1 MEEICN
7 KFTKDFKNGPHQ
19 KKKTL
24 KEKREQ
30 EFTSIER
37 TSKDHRNEKYDPCNK
52 TVSRSADWEPPKANL
67 VRGQQS

>member
-24 KEKREQ
+24 KEKK
-30 EFTSIER
+30 R
-37 TSKDHRNEKYDPCNK
+37 TRIHVYRKNK
-52 TVSRSADWEPPKANL
+52 
-67 VRGQQS
+67 